1 MTQPLPTSP
10 SLRIGAAALV
20 ALLLF
25 QLVWHAWLF
34 PPESAHR
41 FSVLFVALTPLIPG
55 LWICGSDLRRGVLI
69 GAIVS
74 LFYFCHA
81 VAELWSPS
89 APRYLAATEMV
100 ITLLLI
106 GASGWNARDYKRP
119 PKN

>member
-1 MTQPLPTSP
+1 MTELLHPSA
-10 SLRIGAAALV
+10 SLRIGVGALV
-20 ALLLF
+20 ALLLLQF
-25 QLVWHAWLF
+25 IWHAWLF

-55 LWICGSDLRRGVLI
+55 LWICGSNLRRGVLI
-69 GAIVS
+69 GAIAS

-89 APRYLAATEMV
+89 APRYLAATEMI

-106 GASGWNARDYKRP
+106 GASGWNARNYKRTS
-119 PKN
+119 KK